1 MAVLNS
7 GQLLVWGVN
16 QNGLLGLGNKGDMH
30 VRLPTLIKGLS
41 CEQVSVPS
49 VLPYVRPNNDAN
61 YTLRYAERN
70 QLTLSFPPFCAAPL
84 HRPGAIYLDTLN
96 MRFLSAFLPSSDIE
110 RRH

>member
-1 MAVLNS
+1 MYTHLMISGYLIPVPHVPCILQIPALRDVKELALGGTHSMAVLNS

-49 VLPYVRPNNDAN
+49 LPYAPIMMQSIHCD
-61 YTLRYAERN
+61 TLR
-70 QLTLSFPPFCAAPL
+70 
-84 HRPGAIYLDTLN
+84 
-96 MRFLSAFLPSSDIE
+96 
-110 RRH
+110 